1 MRFHK
6 FQALGNDFLIVHEAQ
21 LPSTANLA
29 HFARRICDRHFGVG
43 ADGMEILLTN
53 ARPGADF
60 EVRLF
65 NADGS
70 EAAISGNGTRCVAA
84 YCYLCLSF
92 GPPEIKVATGA
103 GIRTVFIR
111 DRIPDGGRFAMDM
124 GQAVLESEKIPVHL
138 ASPLDR
144 VIAQRLE
151 IDGCTVE
158 FTATSMGNPHCTIF
172 VTDFEN
178 NDWRSL
184 GASIERHSIFPERT
198 NVEFV
203 RVLSRNEIEV
213 RFWERGVGETLASG
227 TGSCGA
233 AIASMLNGYTD
244 RSVTVRTVAGS
255 LKVDWRPDGTVLQ
268 TGEAYQ
274 VFRGEWLL

>member
-6 FQALGNDFLIVHEAQ
+6 FQALGNDFLIVHESQ
-21 LPSTANLA
+21 LPSGVSLGSLT
-29 HFARRICDRHFGVG
+29 RKICDRHFGIG
-43 ADGMEILLTN
+43 ADGVEILLER
-53 ARPGADF
+53 AKSGADV

-65 NADGS
+65 NADGT
-70 EAAISGNGTRCVAA
+70 ETAISGNGTRCVAA

-92 GPPEIKVATGA
+92 ASPEIKVATGA

-111 DRIPDGGRFAMDM
+111 DRTPDGGRFAMEM
-124 GQAVLESEKIPVHL
+124 GKAVLESEGIPVNL
-138 ASPLDR
+138 PSPLDR
-144 VIAQRLE
+144 VIAERLE
-151 IDGCTVE
+151 IDGQMVE

-172 VTDFEN
+172 VPDFETI
-178 NDWRSL
+178 DWRSL

-203 RVLSRNEIEV
+203 RVVSRQEIEA

-227 TGSCGA
+227 TGACGA
-233 AIASMLNGYTD
+233 AIASILNDFTD
-244 RSVTVRTVAGS
+244 RSVSVRTVAGS

-268 TGEAYQ
+268 TGEAYS
-274 VFRGEWLL
+274 VFRGEWT